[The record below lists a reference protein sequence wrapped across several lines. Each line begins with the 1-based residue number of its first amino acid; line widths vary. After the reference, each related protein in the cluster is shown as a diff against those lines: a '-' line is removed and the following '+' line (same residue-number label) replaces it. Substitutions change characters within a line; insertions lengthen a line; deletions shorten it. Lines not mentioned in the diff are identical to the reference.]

1 MLVALL
7 ACCCLLSAC
16 GDRSK
21 DREKAKVK
29 FATKVLRPETLVP
42 WRILIYT
49 YNIINFRSKAEKEFV
64 VSNTSETSII

>member
-29 FATKVLRPETLVP
+29 FATKVLRPETLVS

-49 YNIINFRSKAEKEFV
+49 YNIIQLSWYQIHPKLQ
-64 VSNTSETSII
+64 

>member
-29 FATKVLRPETLVP
+29 FATKGLSPETLVP
-42 WRILIYT
+42 MADSDIH
-49 YNIINFRSKAEKEFV
+49 V
-64 VSNTSETSII
+64 